1 MNTAASHDRF
11 TALADTVSGFDDPSM
26 GDEREREVILRA
38 YTFAMQLG
46 LYLSLV
52 LAIWL
57 SVVGAGQWTL
67 LPWLFAGLSSWA
79 AIWYCSRAGVDLMA
93 LTRRVRPRRRR
104 VVTAL
109 MMLLVAAWGIAL
121 AVHVLTGSPLWD
133 TGIELGSTELSGST
147 LAGVVVGAIA
157 GVVVVVVLSIY
168 TRRRTERLDDDE

>member
-1 MNTAASHDRF
+1 MT
-11 TALADTVSGFDDPSM
+11 
-26 GDEREREVILRA
+26 
-38 YTFAMQLG
+38 
-46 LYLSLV
+46 
-52 LAIWL
+52 
-57 SVVGAGQWTL
+57 
-67 LPWLFAGLSSWA
+67 
-79 AIWYCSRAGVDLMA
+79 

-109 MMLLVAAWGIAL
+109 MMLLVASWGTAL
-121 AVHVLTGSPLWD
+121 GVHVLTGSPLWD